1 MTVPSE
7 RMRALRWGGE
17 LLAEMQ
23 QHCALSFEFRE
34 RIAQVM
40 LTYPEPSALT
50 DLVQSDLA
58 VMPTAWA
65 DAIESAG
72 RLLEEVQISGQGSE
86 DLKYKLRSTLR
97 HYPHCSFKQ
106 LWCVNAQGFSIQ
118 NWLFLESS

>member
-23 QHCALSFEFRE
+23 QHGALSFEFRE
-34 RIAQVM
+34 RIAHVM
-40 LTYPEPSALT
+40 LAYPEPRALT

-97 HYPHCSFKQ
+97 HYPDCSFKQ